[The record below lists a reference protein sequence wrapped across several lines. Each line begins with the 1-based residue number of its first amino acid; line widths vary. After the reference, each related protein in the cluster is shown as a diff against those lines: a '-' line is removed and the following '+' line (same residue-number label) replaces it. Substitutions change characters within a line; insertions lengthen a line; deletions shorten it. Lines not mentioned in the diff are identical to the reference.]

1 VDKPVRDR
9 ETRKLEATVATDT
22 FDDSGDDLVEKAKKD
37 RASKKGPFGRMA
49 LFIRQV
55 FDELAKVVTP
65 TRKELVNYTIVVLI
79 FVLIMMAIISV
90 LDLFFGWGIS
100 WIFGDGRALFG

>member
-1 VDKPVRDR
+1 
-9 ETRKLEATVATDT
+9 VATDT
-22 FDDSGDDLVEKAKKD
+22 FDDSGEDLVEKAKKD
-37 RASKKGPFGRMA
+37 RASKKGPFGRVA

-55 FDELAKVVTP
+55 IDELAKVVTP
-65 TRKELVNYTIVVLI
+65 TRKELVNYTFVVLV
-79 FVLIMMAIISV
+79 FVLIMMGIISF